1 MTTTTE
7 HDFIVWHFFLLIA
20 FVCVLFLGR
29 VKVATEGL
37 TVT

>member
-1 MTTTTE
+1 MILL
-7 HDFIVWHFFLLIA
+7 FGIFLLIA